1 MCNYR
6 PISILQAFSKILE
19 KLVYDRMIAFVSK
32 YNLLTEVQNGFRKNK
47 LTETV
52 SQTFIEKV
60 QEAIDKRLY
69 VIGIFFDLTKAYD
82 MIDHNILL
90 EKLNNYGFRGIT
102 NVWFKSYLANRLQ
115 IVEIS
120 HLEKNNTQSK
130 YTSLPRETTH
140 GVPQGS
146 ILGPLLFLLY
156 INDLPSNVRGTEMVL
171 FADDINVLV
180 IDKDKEVVQ
189 QKINRILKQLE
200 TWFKVNNLI
209 INKKKISHV
218 IPF

>member
-1 MCNYR
+1 M
-6 PISILQAFSKILE
+6 
-19 KLVYDRMIAFVSK
+19 
-32 YNLLTEVQNGFRKNK
+32 
-47 LTETV
+47 
-52 SQTFIEKV
+52 
-60 QEAIDKRLY
+60 DKRLY

-82 MIDHNILL
+82 RIDHNILL
-90 EKLNNYGFRGIT
+90 EKLNHYRITGIT
-102 NVWFKSYLANRLQ
+102 NVWFKSYLANRVQ

-156 INDLPSNVRGTEMVL
+156 VNGLPSNVQGMEMVL

-189 QKINRILKQLE
+189 QKINRMSKQPE
-200 TWFKVNNLI
+200 TWFKVNNFI
-209 INKKKISHV
+209 INIKKNISHV